1 MAVRQGT
8 SESHTAVWI
17 KTFVLTIINKVGRAR
32 LCATVCDST
41 GNTRLFRELLA
52 AEIPT
57 IFNLP
62 DIVHFISNTIKD
74 IVRLPVFK
82 PTITVLRG
90 VITKFH
96 KSHLGEAELA
106 VAHTATG
113 ITKGLDAIG
122 KTRFGTIIIASW
134 ALQVNI
140 PSIKIVVDRDNF
152 DLGEFSQYFRMTST
166 SFQFELALARLIK
179 VGLPALKSLTC
190 LEANEA
196 DPGDVYVFWHAMI
209 WAIHEELK
217 DPLNEFPQ
225 DVQDQVIGI
234 LNSRHEQLLGS
245 GNLST
250 AANVYLSGAYLN
262 PSKVACLLSHRFTN
276 KKSL

>member
-1 MAVRQGT
+1 MR
-8 SESHTAVWI
+8 SERRASEQSLLRPGPYRLIFRPLKLW
-17 KTFVLTIINKVGRAR
+17 LT
-32 LCATVCDST
+32 
-41 GNTRLFRELLA
+41 
-52 AEIPT
+52 
-57 IFNLP
+57 
-62 DIVHFISNTIKD
+62 
-74 IVRLPVFK
+74 
-82 PTITVLRG
+82 
-90 VITKFH
+90 VIT
-96 KSHLGEAELA
+96 SILGY
-106 VAHTATG
+106 VF
-113 ITKGLDAIG
+113 I
-122 KTRFGTIIIASW
+122 
-134 ALQVNI
+134 LQSLCSTTLMI
-140 PSIKIVVDRDNF
+140 HYQ
-152 DLGEFSQYFRMTST
+152 EFSQYFRTTST

-179 VGLPALKSLTC
+179 VGSPALKSLTC